1 ASVWA
6 AVPPSAYLLDSST
19 TPCDAWTDDGQLRQ
33 RWAPDGDSLAW
44 VVMTRPRSE
53 KVAVVAVVGLR
64 LGLLTQLGQVRE
76 ESRELLDGDVLTA
89 LGAVLRQ
96 QLDDLFHADGLGLAG
111 FHDLRPHVL
120 GVVERTGGG
129 RGGRGGRG
137 GSGRGR
143 RRGGSGRGRR
153 RGGSGRGLV
162 LGLVLGG
169 AGGGFVGLDLR
180 LRAATAAR
188 LLLSLRGGALQG
200 VDRIVVAFVAGN
212 GGQQVRQLVR
222 VGRLDRQG
230 VLHFSA
236 PVDR

>member
-76 ESRELLDGDVLTA
+76 ESRELLDGDVLPA

-120 GVVERTGGG
+120 GVVERTGGRG
-129 RGGRGGRG
+129 RGRGHGGSGRGHGDSGRG
-137 GSGRGR
+137 GSGRG
-143 RRGGSGRGRR
+143 GL
-153 RGGSGRGLV
+153 GLV

-200 VDRIVVAFVAGN
+200 IDRVVVAFV
-212 GGQQVRQLVR
+212 
-222 VGRLDRQG
+222 
-230 VLHFSA
+230 
-236 PVDR
+236 